1 MHHSLGRL
9 HWIHIGLLIRRTNY
23 VWFLLC
29 WKLDVLE
36 ILSETSL
43 NEWEERI
50 VLKWLFYSRLSSDE
64 SVEIRLEQNEIK
76 QVSGMMPVL
85 SYKESLDKSLNTNIS
100 NFSFVLTVWCCDII
114 EIFTITWNYKISMKS

>member
-1 MHHSLGRL
+1 MISP
-9 HWIHIGLLIRRTNY
+9 LL
-23 VWFLLC
+23 
-29 WKLDVLE
+29 LDVLE

-85 SYKESLDKSLNTNIS
+85 SYKESLDKKSK
-100 NFSFVLTVWCCDII
+100 
-114 EIFTITWNYKISMKS
+114 YKHF